1 MKYETR
7 LEMLKLSDIVAAP
20 YNPREDIERGSD
32 EYKALRRS
40 IELNGMV
47 EPPVVNLH
55 NMRCIGG
62 NQRLVVLRDLGW
74 KEVLCSV
81 IDQPDESKEMKLCLA
96 LNRIEGRWDTDRLG
110 DLLRDD
116 EVLEFETGFDRDEVL
131 VYRQLGGDGEG
142 EDADD
147 DPDWDQDED
156 PDGENADGEEE
167 DEPAGSDDEPTMG
180 TTVVRIGHLHFK
192 VDYFG
197 LLSVVFFLV
206 AYTTWVLWLRLFVI
220 KVCRSAKLSV
230 NGSVPAATSYF
241 LLLPGSV

>member
-110 DLLRDD
+110 DLLRDALFTP
-116 EVLEFETGFDRDEVL
+116 EETRSIVTQVCRALWVLHA
-131 VYRQLGGDGEG
+131 LG
-142 EDADD
+142 AKC
-147 DPDWDQDED
+147 
-156 PDGENADGEEE
+156 
-167 DEPAGSDDEPTMG
+167 TM
-180 TTVVRIGHLHFK
+180 TRIGTRTK
-192 VDYFG
+192 TRTAG
-197 LLSVVFFLV
+197 TPT
-206 AYTTWVLWLRLFVI
+206 ARKRT
-220 KVCRSAKLSV
+220 
-230 NGSVPAATSYF
+230 NPPAATMS
-241 LLLPGSV
+241 LLWGLRLSELDTYTSRWRSRATSTWSRASGTPVSSTREKSPKK

>member
-62 NQRLVVLRDLGW
+62 NQRLAVLRDLGW

-156 PDGENADGEEE
+156 PDGGDTDGEEE
-167 DEPAGSDDEPTMG
+167 GEPAGGDDEPTMG

-192 VDYFG
+192 VEVPRYK
-197 LLSVVFFLV
+197 LLVESIRDAV
-206 AYTTWVLWLRLFVI
+206 
-220 KVCRSAKLSV
+220 
-230 NGSVPAATSYF
+230 
-241 LLLPGSV
+241 

>member
-142 EDADD
+142 EDADE

-156 PDGENADGEEE
+156 PDGGDTDGEEE
-167 DEPAGSDDEPTMG
+167 DEPAGGDDEPTMG

-192 VDYFG
+192 VEVPRYK
-197 LLSVVFFLV
+197 LLVESIRDAGIFDQGEIAQEMKRRL
-206 AYTTWVLWLRLFVI
+206 LRHD
-220 KVCRSAKLSV
+220 
-230 NGSVPAATSYF
+230 
-241 LLLPGSV
+241 

>member
-110 DLLRDD
+110 ELLRDD
-116 EVLEFETGFDRDEVL
+116 EVLEFETGFDRDE
-131 VYRQLGGDGEG
+131 
-142 EDADD
+142 
-147 DPDWDQDED
+147 
-156 PDGENADGEEE
+156 EE
-167 DEPAGSDDEPTMG
+167 DEPAGGDDEPAMG

-192 VDYFG
+192 VEVPRYKRLVESIRDAGIFDQG
-197 LLSVVFFLV
+197 EIAQEMKRRLL
-206 AYTTWVLWLRLFVI
+206 RHD
-220 KVCRSAKLSV
+220 
-230 NGSVPAATSYF
+230 
-241 LLLPGSV
+241 

>member
-167 DEPAGSDDEPTMG
+167 DEPAGSAMSLPWE
-180 TTVVRIGHLHFK
+180 
-192 VDYFG
+192 
-197 LLSVVFFLV
+197 
-206 AYTTWVLWLRLFVI
+206 LRLSELDTYTSRW
-220 KVCRSAKLSV
+220 RSH
-230 NGSVPAATSYF
+230 ATSVWSKASGT
-241 LLLPGSV
+241 PVSSTREKSPRR

>member
-96 LNRIEGRWDTDRLG
+96 LNRIEGRVGHRPLG
-110 DLLRDD
+110 DLLRMMRSWSLKPALT
-116 EVLEFETGFDRDEVL
+116 EMRSWSTGSSAETAR
-131 VYRQLGGDGEG
+131 
-142 EDADD
+142 AKT
-147 DPDWDQDED
+147 
-156 PDGENADGEEE
+156 
-167 DEPAGSDDEPTMG
+167 PTM
-180 TTVVRIGHLHFK
+180 TRIGTRTKTRTARTLTARK
-192 VDYFG
+192 RTNPP
-197 LLSVVFFLV
+197 VVTMSLP
-206 AYTTWVLWLRLFVI
+206 WELRLSELDTYTSRW
-220 KVCRSAKLSV
+220 RSR
-230 NGSVPAATSYF
+230 ATSVWSKASGT
-241 LLLPGSV
+241 PASSTREKSPRR

>member
-1 MKYETR
+1 MKYETK

-116 EVLEFETGFDRDEVL
+116 EVLEFETGES
-131 VYRQLGGDGEG
+131 

-156 PDGENADGEEE
+156 PDGEDADAEEE
-167 DEPAGSDDEPTMG
+167 DGPAGGDDEPTMG
-180 TTVVRIGHLHFK
+180 TTVVRIGHLSFK
-192 VDYFG
+192 VEVPRYKRLVESIRDAGIFDQG
-197 LLSVVFFLV
+197 EIAQEMKRRLL
-206 AYTTWVLWLRLFVI
+206 RHD
-220 KVCRSAKLSV
+220 
-230 NGSVPAATSYF
+230 
-241 LLLPGSV
+241 

>member
-74 KEVLCSV
+74 EEVLCSV

-110 DLLRDD
+110 ELLRDD

-131 VYRQLGGDGEG
+131 VYRQLGGDSEG

-156 PDGENADGEEE
+156 PDAEDADGEEE
-167 DEPAGSDDEPTMG
+167 DEPAGGDDEPAMG
-180 TTVVRIGHLHFK
+180 TTVARIGHLHFK
-192 VDYFG
+192 VEVPRYKRLVESIRDAGIFDRG
-197 LLSVVFFLV
+197 EIAQEMKRRLL
-206 AYTTWVLWLRLFVI
+206 RHD
-220 KVCRSAKLSV
+220 
-230 NGSVPAATSYF
+230 
-241 LLLPGSV
+241 

>member
-116 EVLEFETGFDRDEVL
+116 EVLEFETGFDRYEVL
-131 VYRQLGGDGEG
+131 FYRQLG
-142 EDADD
+142 
-147 DPDWDQDED
+147 
-156 PDGENADGEEE
+156 
-167 DEPAGSDDEPTMG
+167 
-180 TTVVRIGHLHFK
+180 
-192 VDYFG
+192 
-197 LLSVVFFLV
+197 
-206 AYTTWVLWLRLFVI
+206 
-220 KVCRSAKLSV
+220 
-230 NGSVPAATSYF
+230 
-241 LLLPGSV
+241 